1 MKLNEI
7 TNFAVPRVLSI
18 PTSPKEEVIFQL
30 KDLRTLKLTFWV
42 YRIFIPFQNGLTFPT
57 CLCLV

>member
-7 TNFAVPRVLSI
+7 TNFAVPRVPSI

-42 YRIFIPFQNGLTFPT
+42 YRISYHFRMG
-57 CLCLV
+57 